1 MAYCNQ
7 TLKGITLD
15 CSHSLGGIKTVY
27 IANYN
32 DVTDIKYNASTGTTT
47 GTTSTGVT
55 GSTTGVTY
63 TGDTI
68 TGITMASGTYFKP
81 YQFRKQTGSMT
92 STLTVDETAGVNYV
106 STELSL
112 VFTKM
117 ETAKRIE
124 LSALS
129 VGQLAVIVEDS
140 NGTFWYLGKDD
151 YVSVSAGGGQTGT
164 AKGDGNNY
172 TLTLRDESDT
182 YPYEITK
189 EAVESVVEKTQDKK

>member
-7 TLKGITLD
+7 TLKGIRLD
-15 CSHSLGGIKTVY
+15 CSHSLGGIKTAY

-32 DVTDIKYNASTGTTT
+32 DVTDLSYNASTGS
-47 GTTSTGVT
+47 TS
-55 GSTTGVTY
+55 GSTTGVTS

-68 TGITMASGTYFKP
+68 TGITMASGTFFQP
-81 YQFRKQTGSMT
+81 YQFRKQTGSLT

-117 ETAKRIE
+117 ETKKRIE

-151 YVSVSAGGGQTGT
+151 YVSVTAGGGQTGV

-172 TLTLRDESDT
+172 TLTLKDESDT
-182 YPYEITK
+182 YPYEVTK
-189 EAVESVVEKTQDKK
+189 EAVEAVVKKTQDNK

>member
-1 MAYCNQ
+1 MAYCIQ

-32 DVTDIKYNASTGTTT
+32 DVTDIKYNASTG
-47 GTTSTGVT
+47 STT
-55 GSTTGVTY
+55 GSTSGATY

-68 TGITMASGTYFKP
+68 TGITMASGTTFKP
-81 YQFRKQTGSMT
+81 YQFRKQTGSLT

-117 ETAKRIE
+117 ETKKRIE

-151 YVSVSAGGGQTGT
+151 YVSATAGGAQSGV

-189 EAVESVVEKTQDKK
+189 EAVEAVIEKTQDKK

>member
-7 TLKGITLD
+7 TLNGITLD
-15 CSHSLGGIKTVY
+15 CSHSLGGIKTAY
-27 IANYN
+27 IANYG
-32 DVTDIKYNASTGTTT
+32 DVESVSAD
-47 GTTSTGVT
+47 TSSGKIV
-55 GSTTGVTY
+55 SV
-63 TGDTI
+63 
-68 TGITMASGTYFKP
+68 TMAASAKFKP
-81 YQFRKQTGSMT
+81 YQFRKQTGSLT

-117 ETAKRIE
+117 ETAKRLE

-129 VGQLAVIVEDS
+129 IGQLAVIVEDS

-151 YVSVSAGGGQTGT
+151 YVSATAGGAQTGT

-182 YPYEITK
+182 YPFEIDK
-189 EAVESVVEKTQDKK
+189 SAVESIIEK

>member
-7 TLKGITLD
+7 TLNGITLD

-32 DVTDIKYNASTGTTT
+32 DVTDIKYNASTG
-47 GTTSTGVT
+47 STT
-55 GSTTGVTY
+55 GSTSGATY

-68 TGITMASGTYFKP
+68 TGITMASGTTFKP
-81 YQFRKQTGSMT
+81 YQFRKQTGSLT

-117 ETAKRIE
+117 ETKKRIE

-140 NGTFWYLGKDD
+140 NGTFWFLGKDD
-151 YVSVSAGGGQTGT
+151 YVSATAGGAQSGT

-189 EAVESVVEKTQDKK
+189 EAVEAVIEKTQDKK

>member
-7 TLKGITLD
+7 TLNGITLD

-27 IANYN
+27 IANYG
-32 DVTDIKYNASTGTTT
+32 DVESVSAD
-47 GTTSTGVT
+47 TSSGKIV
-55 GSTTGVTY
+55 SV
-63 TGDTI
+63 
-68 TGITMASGTYFKP
+68 TMAASAKFKP
-81 YQFRKQTGSMT
+81 YQFRKQTGSLT

-117 ETAKRIE
+117 ETAKRLE

-129 VGQLAVIVEDS
+129 IGQLAVIVEDS
-140 NGTFWYLGKDD
+140 NGTFWFLGKDD
-151 YVSVSAGGGQTGT
+151 YVSATAGGAQTGT

-182 YPYEITK
+182 YPFEIDK
-189 EAVESVVEKTQDKK
+189 SAVDSIIEK

>member
-7 TLKGITLD
+7 TLNGITLD

-27 IANYN
+27 IANYG
-32 DVTDIKYNASTGTTT
+32 DVESVSADTASGKIV
-47 GTTSTGVT
+47 SV
-55 GSTTGVTY
+55 
-63 TGDTI
+63 
-68 TGITMASGTYFKP
+68 TMAASAKFKP

-117 ETAKRIE
+117 ETAKRLE

-129 VGQLAVIVEDS
+129 IGQLAVIVEDS
-140 NGTFWYLGKDD
+140 NGTFWFLGKDD
-151 YVSVSAGGGQTGT
+151 YVSATAGGAQTGT

-182 YPYEITK
+182 YPFEIDK
-189 EAVESVVEKTQDKK
+189 SAVDSVIQG

>member
-7 TLKGITLD
+7 TLNGITLD

-27 IANYN
+27 IANYG
-32 DVTDIKYNASTGTTT
+32 DVESVSAD
-47 GTTSTGVT
+47 TSSGKIV
-55 GSTTGVTY
+55 SV
-63 TGDTI
+63 
-68 TGITMASGTYFKP
+68 TMAASAKFKP

-117 ETAKRIE
+117 ETAKRLE

-129 VGQLAVIVEDS
+129 IGQLAVIVEDS
-140 NGTFWYLGKDD
+140 NGTFWFLGKDD
-151 YVSVSAGGGQTGT
+151 YVSATAGGAQTGT

-182 YPYEITK
+182 YPFEIDK
-189 EAVESVVEKTQDKK
+189 SAVDSIIEK

>member
-7 TLKGITLD
+7 TLAGITLD
-15 CSHSLGGIKTVY
+15 CTNSLGGIKTVY
-27 IANYN
+27 IANYG
-32 DVTDIKYNASTGTTT
+32 DVDGQPTVGEDGM
-47 GTTSTGVT
+47 
-55 GSTTGVTY
+55 
-63 TGDTI
+63 I
-68 TGITMASGTYFKP
+68 TGITMSGDTKFKP

-124 LSALS
+124 MSALAI
-129 VGQLAVIVEDS
+129 GQLAVIVEDS
-140 NGTFWYLGKDD
+140 NNKYWYLGYDD
-151 YVSVSAGGGQTGT
+151 YVSATAGGGNTGT

-182 YPYEITK
+182 YPYEISK
-189 EAVESVVEKTQDKK
+189 DAVDAVI